1 MRIEI
6 DQSGKVEDT
15 SRKTVVALTN
25 SKKFTVLIN
34 TREKRKLQEK
44 FRLIGQ
50 PKIFVYYV
58 FATLLYLVIKYS
70 GNLKNK
76 IYIDIEY
83 TGQTK
88 IIEKILFDLVGEK
101 LLIEWI
107 KVGKQ
112 SKSHDLGYKVF
123 VGKLKADKVIEAK
136 FIENLINKKTG
147 GYLNSRLKLE
157 NRYSAL
163 VIKRSVTNLKKKSR
177 I

>member
-34 TREKRKLQEK
+34 TKEKRKLQEK

-70 GNLKNK
+70 ENLKNK
-76 IYIDIEY
+76 ICVDIEY

-88 IIEKILFDLVGEK
+88 IIEKILFDLAQET
-101 LLIEWI
+101 LLIDWVN
-107 KVGKQ
+107 VGKQ
-112 SKSHDLGYKVF
+112 SRSHDLGYKVF
-123 VGKLKADKVIEAK
+123 VGKLKADKVIDAK

-147 GYLNSRLKLE
+147 GYLNSRLKLK
-157 NRYSAL
+157 NRYSVP
-163 VIKRSVTNLKKKSR
+163 VINNSLANLKKKSR
-177 I
+177 K